1 MAVFQ
6 VLVSVPDVDIAEEMV
21 KVNSFMPMKMGDN
34 ELKMTQVKQSISLS
48 TPVRHTSSALFVS
61 PLRCLR

>member
-6 VLVSVPDVDIAEEMV
+6 VLVSVPGVDIAEEMV

-34 ELKMTQVKQSISLS
+34 ELKMTQVKQSIGLS
-48 TPVRHTSSALFVS
+48 TPVRPAPSVLFVG
-61 PLRCLR
+61 PVRCA